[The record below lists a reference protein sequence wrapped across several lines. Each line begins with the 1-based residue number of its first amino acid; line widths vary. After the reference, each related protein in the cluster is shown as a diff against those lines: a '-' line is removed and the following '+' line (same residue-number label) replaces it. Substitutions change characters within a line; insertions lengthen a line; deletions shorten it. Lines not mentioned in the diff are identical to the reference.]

1 MKVKNINNKEF
12 DEQIK
17 EISIK
22 IQDIIKEVDYLKKVS
37 QVLTSE
43 TQKTLVVSYM

>member
-1 MKVKNINNKEF
+1 MKVKNINIKEF

-22 IQDIIKEVDYLKKVS
+22 VQDIMKEIDYLKKVS
-37 QVLTSE
+37 QLMASE
-43 TQKTLVVSYM
+43 IQKTLVISYM

>member
-22 IQDIIKEVDYLKKVS
+22 IQDIMKEVGYLKKVS
-37 QVLTSE
+37 KLITPE
-43 TQKTLVVSYM
+43 IQKTLVISYM